1 MHTQTHRTEK
11 GLSSFLK
18 KVLERILKSSRVRFY
33 TFLTR
38 TVPMAPAKF
47 AIIAMIPMIE
57 AVSHDKLILAVVP
70 KSKVIIALIPR
81 QEMQQTQTF
90 GIC

>member
-1 MHTQTHRTEK
+1 MTCAHSKTHRTEK
-11 GLSSFLK
+11 GLSYFLK

-38 TVPMAPAKF
+38 TVPM
-47 AIIAMIPMIE
+47 IPMIE
-57 AVSHDKLILAVVP
+57 AASHDKLIPAVVP

-81 QEMQQTQTF
+81 LEMQQTQTF